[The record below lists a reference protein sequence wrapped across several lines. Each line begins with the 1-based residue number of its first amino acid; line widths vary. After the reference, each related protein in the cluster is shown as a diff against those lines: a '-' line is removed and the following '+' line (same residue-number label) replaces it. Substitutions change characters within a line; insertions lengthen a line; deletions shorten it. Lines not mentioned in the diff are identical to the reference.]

1 MAIFN
6 DLLSAVKSLFK
17 VQQGGVFKG
26 SPFNFSVSLVN
37 LTFSEKITAE
47 FGQTYLLLKHLEG
60 LAINKLLLLD
70 IKLILTAASIKGI
83 TIDLIC
89 SIGTRVQRLEAYRQ
103 AGA

>member
-1 MAIFN
+1 MAIVN

-17 VQQGGVFKG
+17 VQQGGVFKD
-26 SPFNFSVSLVN
+26 SPFTFSVSLVD
-37 LTFSEKITAE
+37 LTFSEKITTE
-47 FGQTYLLLKHLEG
+47 FGQTNLLLKHLEG
-60 LAINKLLLLD
+60 LAINQLLLLD